1 MMRAFCIVFLLVG
14 TSGLATAQDV
24 PLPRPKP
31 SLGAPLNPPDAIPSE
46 ANVPP
51 PSACQIG
58 LAERAVIHP
67 LPPINGPS
75 ECGGTDMV
83 RLEAVILADR
93 SRAAVSPPATLTCS
107 MAKAVANWVREDI
120 APATIELGGQL
131 RAIDN
136 YSSYVCRRR
145 NNVPGAK
152 LSEHARGNALDLRA
166 ITLTTRRVDLTDV
179 EVSRD
184 FRDWMR
190 KSACARFATVLGP
203 GSDGYHEHH
212 VHIDLA
218 QRSHGHRMCQWD
230 VRVPATV
237 ATSVPLPPER
247 PRARSD

>member
-1 MMRAFCIVFLLVG
+1 
-14 TSGLATAQDV
+14 
-24 PLPRPKP
+24 LPRPKP
-31 SLGAPLNPPDAIPSE
+31 PLGAPLNAPEAIPPE
-46 ANVPP
+46 AKAPP
-51 PSACQIG
+51 PSACQ
-58 LAERAVIHP
+58 LSLPERAVIHS
-67 LPPINGPS
+67 LPSINGPG
-75 ECGGTDMV
+75 ECGGTDML
-83 RLEAVILADR
+83 RLEAVILPDG
-93 SRAAVSPPATLTCS
+93 SRVALSPPATLTCS
-107 MAKAVANWVREDI
+107 MAEAVVNWVREDI
-120 APATIELGGQL
+120 APAAIEFGGRL

-136 YSSYVCRRR
+136 YASYDCRRR
-145 NNVPGAK
+145 NNVSGAK

-166 ITLTTRRVDLTDV
+166 ITLATRRVDLTDV

-218 QRSHGHRMCQWD
+218 QRSRGHRMCQWD

-247 PRARSD
+247 PRPRSD